1 MAENMWWD
9 LKNTLSYNALFNFVV
24 GSRGCGKTYGFKKWA
39 VEDFLKNG
47 NQFVYI
53 RRNKTEMALKAKEN
67 FFAAVAHEFP
77 DHELKGSANGDY
89 YIDGK
94 LAGVTRFLSNAKSE
108 EFPAVNKI
116 CFDEFITMDERHHN
130 YLKDEV
136 TFFCE
141 LYETIA
147 RMRRVRV
154 FFFGNAVTWANPYF
168 TFFEIRK
175 PTNEKKIATSH
186 DGLVLIQIANNDAYI
201 AAKEATDFGKLM
213 KGTRYGEYAVHNDFY
228 MDSKVG
234 VKKKSQESRYL
245 LALKIRDSI
254 IGLWVDKT
262 DGYAYLSYKYSHGSG
277 RVYALTTED
286 HDYNTVMLC
295 RNPKPSWLTYIIRQ
309 YRLGGLFCEDEMI
322 RRYMLEILKIV
333 GV

>member
-1 MAENMWWD
+1 MGMWWD

-39 VEDFLKNG
+39 VEDFLKTG
-47 NQFVYI
+47 SQFVYI
-53 RRNKTEMALKAKEN
+53 RRNKTEMTLKAKEN

-77 DHELKGSANGDY
+77 DHELKGSPAGDY

-108 EFPAVNKI
+108 EFPFVNKI

-154 FFFGNAVTWANPYF
+154 FFFGNAVTWGNPYF
-168 TFFEIRK
+168 TFFDIQK
-175 PTNEKKIATSH
+175 PNNEKQIKTSH
-186 DGLVLIQIANNDAYI
+186 DGLVLIQIANNNDYI
-201 AAKEATDFGKLM
+201 AAKEQTDFGRLM

-234 VKKKSQESRYL
+234 IKKKSPESRYM
-245 LALKIRDSI
+245 LALKNQRF
-254 IGLWVDKT
+254 
-262 DGYAYLSYKYSHGSG
+262 Y
-277 RVYALTTED
+277 
-286 HDYNTVMLC
+286 
-295 RNPKPSWLTYIIRQ
+295 
-309 YRLGGLFCEDEMI
+309 YRSLGGQK
-322 RRYMLEILKIV
+322 RRLCISVL
-333 GV
+333 